1 MNANLNGSNPYQQSP
16 YAPGTG
22 GAINPALL
30 ASFQNQNPT
39 NKQKFQHPPNTTPTP
54 AQLISSMSL
63 SGMPTQHQQQQH
75 FMSINPT
82 QVLQQQH
89 ALNGMNMDG
98 GSINPSA
105 LSSPSHQPSI
115 ASSSSHLPPS
125 PSSAPSLLGMSTA
138 QFMAL
143 SPQDRQT
150 KMMLVQQANLRDKQL
165 QHAQMQAMGIPTS
178 NQQAG
183 MNMGM
188 PSLNNAGQQQPPF
201 RDQSLMAMQQQQPFR
216 DQNLAMNMRMGMPR
230 GQQQFRDQQTPAY
243 PSQQQQIMNM
253 GMGSGIGIPSG
264 GIPSGMFT
272 QTNHNQLHNQQ
283 NQDML
288 QGLAR
293 TPSAI
298 GTHTAPFY
306 DRPLSSGSSP
316 TALGMQH
323 QQQSQDQHMMPPP
336 SNIPRG
342 MGGMNTGGRDLNFNT
357 RNVPAGNAG
366 LMRPPSRAMTATPL
380 QDGLNG
386 FAPTNT
392 AQRGM
397 SPSQIQNLQNPYPQN
412 QGGFGGPQ
420 LQGQAGFASN
430 ALHHQQPPSQIAQ
443 LQQQHRG
450 TPTPTSTSPPLPGS
464 PYRGAK
470 RKVGDSPRI
479 GTLGTGLPGG
489 VPMGRPQ
496 SIPRTLS
503 ASSGDM
509 NNMIPGYNASLPLT
523 HRPSSSMGIN
533 GLGPGGMGTGS
544 ISGEMADLLPP
555 QQPQASA
562 HQQRHGS
569 VPRQGSVPLV
579 KPERVSPA
587 ESLSMAHGEPS
598 FRSPGGVAP
607 VTTAAVAALP
617 TALPSSSTA
626 SLPVVGSQQ
635 PAQLQPPGPTHV
647 QAPTQAP
654 AAQLPIIPSLPP
666 LPAGVSLNPA
676 FTRVTVVP
684 LVDSL
689 MHIPPLSDQEIA
701 DIKGWTEVDREY
713 EGTFRA
719 MKKRAEAEKQEAM
732 FGWGKVPWWEKG
744 GGGVEGAGNMNRW
757 RRSREML
764 DVRYP
769 RSRRDGGGSSGRRRG
784 KREGIKL

>member
-1 MNANLNGSNPYQQSP
+1 MS
-16 YAPGTG
+16 
-22 GAINPALL
+22 
-30 ASFQNQNPT
+30 
-39 NKQKFQHPPNTTPTP
+39 P
-54 AQLISSMSL
+54 AQ
-63 SGMPTQHQQQQH
+63 
-75 FMSINPT
+75 FN
-82 QVLQQQH
+82 
-89 ALNGMNMDG
+89 
-98 GSINPSA
+98 
-105 LSSPSHQPSI
+105 
-115 ASSSSHLPPS
+115 
-125 PSSAPSLLGMSTA
+125 
-138 QFMAL
+138 AL
-143 SPQDRQT
+143 SPQDQRA
-150 KMMLVQQANLRDKQL
+150 KVMLFQQANFRDKQL
-165 QHAQMQAMGIPTS
+165 QHAQMQAMGIPTP

-188 PSLNNAGQQQPPF
+188 PTLNNAGQQMSPF
-201 RDQSLMAMQQQQPFR
+201 RDPSLMAMQQQQPFR
-216 DQNLAMNMRMGMPR
+216 DQNLAMSMRMGMPR
-230 GQQQFRDQQTPAY
+230 GQQQFRDQMTPAY

-253 GMGSGIGIPSG
+253 GMGSGIGLPSG
-264 GIPSGMFT
+264 GIHSGMFT
-272 QTNHNQLHNQQ
+272 PTNHNQLHNQQ

-293 TPSAI
+293 APSAMS
-298 GTHTAPFY
+298 THAPPFY

-342 MGGMNTGGRDLNFNT
+342 MGGMNTGVRDVNFNNM

-366 LMRPPSRAMTATPL
+366 MMRPPSRTMTATPL

-386 FAPTNT
+386 FGPTTT

-420 LQGQAGFASN
+420 LQGQAGFASHP
-430 ALHHQQPPSQIAQ
+430 LHHQQPPSQIAQ

-450 TPTPTSTSPPLPGS
+450 TPTPSSTSPPLPGS

-479 GTLGTGLPGG
+479 GTLGMGLPGG
-489 VPMGRPQ
+489 VAMGPPH

-509 NNMIPGYNASLPLT
+509 NNIMPGYNASLPPT

-533 GLGPGGMGTGS
+533 GLGPGGMSTGRTG
-544 ISGEMADLLPP
+544 GEMADLPPP
-555 QQPQASA
+555 QQPQALVQ
-562 HQQRHGS
+562 QQRHGS
-569 VPRQGSVPLV
+569 VPRQGSVPLG
-579 KPERVSPA
+579 KLGRASPA
-587 ESLSMAHGEPS
+587 ESISMAQGELS
-598 FRSPGGVAP
+598 FRPSGGVAP
-607 VTTAAVAALP
+607 VTTTAVPVLP

-626 SLPVVGSQQ
+626 AFPAVGSQQ
-635 PAQLQPPGPTHV
+635 PPQLQPPGPTPV

-654 AAQLPIIPSLPP
+654 AGQPPTVPSLPP
-666 LPAGVSLNPA
+666 LPANVSLNPA
-676 FTRVTVVP
+676 VTRVTVVP

-689 MHIPPLSDQEIA
+689 THIPTLSEQEIG
-701 DIKGWTEVDREY
+701 DIKGWMEVDREY
-713 EGTFRA
+713 EGAFRA
-719 MKKRAEAEKQEAM
+719 MKKRAEAEAREAM

-757 RRSREML
+757 RRPREGF

-769 RSRRDGGGSSGRRRG
+769 RSRREGGSSRRRG
-784 KREGIKL
+784 KREGLKLYVNFLGVVWCCFFLTEVYYRPRKLNAEDVNRSEQLVPIRLEFDVEHHKMRDTFVWNLNGTFLSLFLRPPS